1 MATMPA
7 LNNRFQPIYNRNKGT
22 IPMKRD
28 LKPIIE
34 KVRNLIA
41 LTRTTGFHTSRSIG
55 ALLADLSP
63 DELAEVSGALE
74 LTPKQLYQ
82 R

>member
-7 LNNRFQPIYNRNKGT
+7 INNRFQPIYNRNKGVP
-22 IPMKRD
+22 PMKRD
-28 LKPIIE
+28 LTSIID
-34 KVRNLIA
+34 KVRDLLA
-41 LTRTTGFHTSRSIG
+41 LTHTTGFRTSRSIG

-63 DELAEVSGALE
+63 DELAEVSKALD
-74 LTPKQLYQ
+74 LKQLSQ